1 MENGRLVELMS
12 DMLKEMKGMRAEM
25 KEMRAD
31 IKEIRSD
38 ITGIRAEF
46 RALTERVE
54 RLEKWQQKTN
64 VLIQQLQLS
73 VTRIAD
79 ALDRL
84 PEFDRRIT
92 RLEAAVFK
100 N

>member
-12 DMLKEMKGMRAEM
+12 DILVEMKGMRAEM
-25 KEMRAD
+25 KEMR
-31 IKEIRSD
+31 IELRS
-38 ITGIRAEF
+38 
-46 RALTERVE
+46 LTERVD
-54 RLEKWQQKTN
+54 RFEKRQQKTN
-64 VLIQQLQLS
+64 AWLSQLQLS
-73 VTRIAD
+73 VVRIAD

-84 PEFDRRIT
+84 PDFDRRIT